1 MIPMMTETA
10 TPMPRRL
17 PTVPIQ
23 GMRIRWRIPSQRDS
37 TLSSLEIMEN
47 KPVGTIVGQFTV
59 IDPDLNDSHI
69 IKFND
74 INENISHNHLFTI
87 DANNTLRTA
96 VVFDYENNSST
107 LYLRVKAKQ
116 NKVGV
121 FWEFFTL
128 SLLND
133 PSDDYLIASLRE

>member
-1 MIPMMTETA
+1 M
-10 TPMPRRL
+10 
-17 PTVPIQ
+17 
-23 GMRIRWRIPSQRDS
+23 
-37 TLSSLEIMEN
+37 
-47 KPVGTIVGQFTV
+47 
-59 IDPDLNDSHI
+59 IDPDDNDSHTVR
-69 IKFND
+69 FND

-133 PSDDYLIASLRE
+133 PSDDFIPPSDNNNQSSSPIIDQNSTLQSKEYLAIVRTLDSRNDTSRLYGENPQ